1 MLKAFWDEVG
11 VYLYIVCMIIGTI
24 AGLIVMI
31 SMFVP
36 DSINIHTWQAVLIF
50 SVGTLLWLIPV
61 QIIYALKFIP
71 IQRRKKRM
79 LFPYFLTLVQVT
91 AFSLYVIG
99 LNSMLSGISFSNGGL
114 IAFITIILFYTKLLK
129 DRIVKYE
136 QMLRQEQNKSLG

>member
-24 AGLIVMI
+24 AGVIVMI

-36 DSINIHTWQAVLIF
+36 DSIHIHAWQTVLLF
-50 SVGTLLWLIPV
+50 SIGTLFWLIPV
-61 QIIYALKFIP
+61 QFIYALKFIP
-71 IQRRKKRM
+71 IQRRRKRV

-99 LNSMLSGISFSNGGL
+99 LNSVLSGISFSNGGL